1 MAILFLKT
9 SYGEQRLPL
18 FKSKVQ
24 SRMILKVHQFTI
36 GLRIKAL
43 GYKSYSL
50 AISWSRTFPFGN
62 GTVNHV
68 PPPNLPV
75 LDSDYRLPSDV
86 MWGMAG
92 AAFQVEGAVKADNK
106 GPTFWDWAIHK
117 VPGFIV
123 DNHTADVSDN
133 HYWLYKQDAQ
143 RLKAL
148 GMTHFSLTIAW
159 SRIFPFGN
167 GTVNQVGLQ
176 HYIDEID
183 YYLVELG
190 IEPIVTLYHF
200 DLPQALQNWY
210 GGWLNEKIV
219 HDFAN
224 YSRVVFNALAPKVK
238 T

>member
-36 GLRIKAL
+36 GLRIKWPGLIDDNTMADVADNHYYYYLYKQDEQRLKAL

-50 AISWSRTFPFGN
+50 DISWSRTFPFGN

-106 GPTFWDWAIHK
+106 GPTFWDWASHK

-133 HYWLYKQDAQ
+133 H
-143 RLKAL
+143 
-148 GMTHFSLTIAW
+148 
-159 SRIFPFGN
+159 
-167 GTVNQVGLQ
+167 
-176 HYIDEID
+176 
-183 YYLVELG
+183 
-190 IEPIVTLYHF
+190 
-200 DLPQALQNWY
+200 
-210 GGWLNEKIV
+210 
-219 HDFAN
+219 
-224 YSRVVFNALAPKVK
+224 
-238 T
+238 